1 MSARAPQAP
10 WSWGV
15 APLPEQVRLAG
26 LLREV
31 TSLMLVQEQAGPG
44 LVDAIAALETVRDS
58 LARSVPADR
67 RPRVGAHAGSDGR
80 VYLDHCAAIHAFNPM
95 FPAYEIEVLGP
106 DRAVGTVT
114 FPVAY
119 EGPADGVNGG
129 ELGVFFDA
137 VVQPHTCAVGQ
148 SGATRDLAIRYRRQ
162 TPLEVPLRFE
172 IDRSVHGNTVDS
184 TVRVLDGD
192 RLLCSATTG
201 AVTFDHADVPAIS
214 PRRVS

>member
-1 MSARAPQAP
+1 VSARAPQAP

-106 DRAVGTVT
+106 DRAR
-114 FPVAY
+114 
-119 EGPADGVNGG
+119 
-129 ELGVFFDA
+129 
-137 VVQPHTCAVGQ
+137 
-148 SGATRDLAIRYRRQ
+148 ATRDLAIRYRRQ